1 MEKNPNQDPNLNSN
15 PRPNP
20 SDETPAQ
27 RLRRILAN
35 SQRKRDPQPSA
46 PQDSPQSTPA
56 AVEPQTPAADQAL
69 PLADGELP
77 DELPVDLPEEA
88 PLQKSDTQPIP
99 VISPQ
104 QARAENSNSQITPR
118 ELLHDIGQ
126 EIRQV
131 FSSLLKKNRPLKS
144 GKTAPSK
151 KVKRA
156 SAPSDRP
163 PRKPLSCLLNA
174 VIVGLFGVVAAGI
187 LALSFIIIQY
197 FVIAANLPSVDD
209 LRSYASQFQTTTIYD
224 RDGSLIYEILDPN
237 AGRRTY
243 TTLDHISPALIAATI
258 ATEDKDF
265 YTNPGFDPWGILRAF
280 WQNYTHGEVVSG
292 ASTITQ
298 QLARALLLSPE
309 ERSQI
314 TTQRKAREIVLAAEI
329 TRRYSKDEILEL
341 YLNEIY
347 YGNLAYGVEAAAET
361 YFNVSAGQ
369 LDLAQASFLAGLPQA
384 PAVYDIFTNRQ
395 AALLRHTDVL
405 GLMTQ
410 LSSERDCISVN
421 QSAQPVCVSVQD
433 AVTAAQAINAF
444 PFVQRVVS
452 MPYPHWVNYIRA
464 QLETQFEPQTIY
476 RSGFKVYTT
485 LDPKLQDYAQATI
498 QSQVA
503 ALVNNNASDGALV
516 AIQPASGQI
525 LAMVGSADFYNEA
538 ISGQVNMAVALRQPG
553 SSIKPLTYAA
563 AFEKGWTPATLIW
576 DVPSEFPPS
585 GDPADTRDP
594 YKPVNYDGKYHGPLL
609 ARAAL
614 ANSYN
619 IPAVKTLAFVGIY
632 DNPATPEKD
641 GFISFAERMG
651 ISTFTR
657 DDYGLSL
664 TLGGGDVTLLEL
676 TGAFA
681 VFANGGLRA
690 APYAIERIE
699 DHDGNIIYRHE
710 VSDESRQVISTDH
723 AYLIS
728 SILSDNA
735 ARTPAFGANS
745 VLKLPFTAAVK
756 TGTTNDFRDNWTL
769 GYTPDIAIG
778 VWIGN
783 ADYTPMINVSG
794 VAGAAPVWADVMQW
808 AIDRYTGGNPA
819 RFIRP
824 EGVEEK
830 VICSTTGAEPS
841 DRCKDEKTE
850 IFAKGQ
856 PPLKAEDDI
865 WKEVKIDTWTGLQA
879 GPACTEFAEEK
890 FTLNVSDPWARKW
903 LTQDETGKA
912 WAKSMGFS
920 EPLFFTPEDECDGSS
935 PRPTIVFVGLKE
947 DDVITEPE
955 LDIYA
960 VADASRNFKQFK
972 LQVGVGDNP
981 TKWKTLLKSSQSFD
995 QPQKLVTWDASEA
1008 GASRITLRIYMESTK
1023 NTYAEKR
1030 IHLNL
1035 QLPEPEPTDEP
1046 LPTETP
1052 ELPASTETP
1061 LPPVTATP
1069 EPTSLPTSETVEAG
1083 MLTPIP

>member
-1 MEKNPNQDPNLNSN
+1 MEKNPNQDPNLDSNS
-15 PRPNP
+15 RPDP
-20 SDETPAQ
+20 TGETPAQ
-27 RLRRILAN
+27 RLRRILAS
-35 SQRKRDPQPSA
+35 SQRKQGPQPAA
-46 PQDSPQSTPA
+46 PQDFPRSTSADAEPEIPTQSR
-56 AVEPQTPAADQAL
+56 QA
-69 PLADGELP
+69 PLP
-77 DELPVDLPEEA
+77 DEELPVDLPAEA

-99 VISPQ
+99 VIPPQ
-104 QARAENSNSQITPR
+104 QARVENSNSLITPR
-118 ELLHDIGQ
+118 ELLQEIGQ
-126 EIRQV
+126 KIRQV
-131 FSSLLKKNRPLKS
+131 FTFPSKKNRPSKP
-144 GKTAPSK
+144 GKTAPRK
-151 KVKRA
+151 KGKR
-156 SAPSDRP
+156 SSTSPDRP
-163 PRKPLSCLLNA
+163 PRKPLSCLLNM
-174 VIVGLFGVVAAGI
+174 VIIGLFGVVAAGI

-410 LSSERDCISVN
+410 LSSERGCISVN
-421 QSAQPVCVSVQD
+421 QTAQPVCVSVQD
-433 AVTAAQAINAF
+433 AVAAAQAISAF

-464 QLETQFEPQTIY
+464 QLETQFDPQTIY

-485 LDPKLQDYAQATI
+485 LDPKLQDYAQASI

-503 ALVNNNASDGALV
+503 ALVNNNAGDGALV

-594 YKPVNYDGKYHGPLL
+594 YKPVNYDSKYHGPLL

-632 DNPATPEKD
+632 DNPDTPEKD

-651 ISTFTR
+651 ITTFTR

-699 DHDGNIIYRHE
+699 DHNGNVIYRHDA
-710 VSDESRQVISTDH
+710 SDSRQVINADH

-783 ADYTPMINVSG
+783 ADYTPMTNVSG

-808 AIDRYTGGNPA
+808 AIDRYAGGDPA
-819 RFIRP
+819 QFKRP

-830 VICSTTGAEPS
+830 VICSATGAEPS

-865 WKEVKIDTWTGLQA
+865 WKEVKIDTWTGLKA

-890 FTLNVSDPWARKW
+890 STLNVSDPWARKW

-912 WAKSMGFS
+912 WAKTMGFS
-920 EPLFFTPEDECDGSS
+920 EPIFFTPEDECDSGS
-935 PRPTIVFVGLKE
+935 PRPTIVFVGLNE
-947 DDVITEPE
+947 DEVITEPE

-981 TKWKTLLKSSQSFD
+981 TKWKTLLKSSQPFN
-995 QPQKLVTWDASEA
+995 QPQKLVTWDAYEA
-1008 GASRITLRIYMESTK
+1008 GASRVTLRIYMESTK
-1023 NTYAEKR
+1023 NTFAEKR
-1030 IHLNL
+1030 IHLIL
-1035 QLPEPEPTDEP
+1035 RLLEPEPTEEP

-1052 ELPASTETP
+1052 KLPEPTETP
-1061 LPPVTATP
+1061 LPFETVMP
-1069 EPTSLPTSETVEAG
+1069 EPTSLPTSSTVEAG
-1083 MLTPIP
+1083 MLTPVP